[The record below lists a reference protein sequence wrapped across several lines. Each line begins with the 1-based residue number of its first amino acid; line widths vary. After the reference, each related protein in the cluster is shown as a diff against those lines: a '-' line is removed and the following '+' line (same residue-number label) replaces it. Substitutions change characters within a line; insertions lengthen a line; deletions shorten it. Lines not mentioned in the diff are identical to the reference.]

1 MTREE
6 IKKKML
12 NVLEEEFDIKSPAL
26 DENLREKYEFDSI
39 DAIDMLVI
47 IEQYL
52 DTTLTVEEKREA
64 INIKTINDIINYV
77 EKLAE
82 SRSSSVKE

>member
-1 MTREE
+1 MTREK
-6 IKKKML
+6 IKEKML
-12 NVLEEEFDIKSPAL
+12 SVLEEEFDIKNPAL

-64 INIKTINDIINYV
+64 INIKTINDIIDYV
-77 EKLAE
+77 ESLAE
-82 SRSSSVKE
+82 SRNSSVKE